1 MTLTYFTN
9 EQLFLLALSLIVLI
23 ASTFTFHLNRIRL
36 ALTFLFVGSLGLGF
50 FIAGLDNFL
59 MLWDEQYHA
68 LVAKHMMENRL
79 KPTLYS
85 TPLLEYDYRNWTANH
100 IWLHKQ
106 PLFLWQIAL
115 SLKTFGINE
124 LAVRIPSIILHAVAA
139 PMIYRIGKI
148 SYNARVGFYG
158 ALFFSVAYYL
168 LELVVGKYPTDHN
181 DVSFMFYVTASIW
194 AWFEYKNS
202 QKRYWLVLIGIFSG
216 GAVLVKWL
224 VGLLIYAVWGITL
237 GVTDKKKW
245 LQLTSYLP
253 LLTSF
258 AVSLVVFIPWQLYIL
273 FNYPA
278 EAAHEFQ
285 LNTDHFFRVI
295 EGHDGDI
302 WFHFNAIS
310 DIYGAGDAVPFLLL
324 IGLFLY
330 LKNATTTIY
339 RVAILSAVIITYG
352 FYSMAATKMI
362 SFCVIVAP
370 FGFLALGALTDG
382 LLSFLHAKI
391 KSKKFEVFFRSMV
404 VLGLCFFL
412 LNLSKVQQ
420 YHTDWKPMDNNNRNA
435 EYEQMAVIEKLNNT
449 LKEGNHAV
457 FNANKRFGGNIAIMF
472 YTNCVAY
479 DFIPSL
485 AEINNVKMQSYKV
498 VILDTGNLPNFII
511 EDDEIIKIK

>member
-1 MTLTYFTN
+1 MITLVFFTDV
-9 EQLFLLALSLIVLI
+9 QILILVTSLVILI
-23 ASTFTFHLNRIRL
+23 GSTVIFHLDKAKT
-36 ALTFLFVGSLGLGF
+36 ALTFLFIGAIGLGF
-50 FIAGLDNFL
+50 FIASLDNFL
-59 MLWDEQYHA
+59 VLWDEQYHA
-68 LVAKHMMENRL
+68 LVAKNMLQNPL

-85 TPLLEYDYRNWTANH
+85 TPLLDYDHKNWAGNH

-115 SLKTFGINE
+115 SLKAFGINA
-124 LAVRIPSIILHAVAA
+124 LAVRIPSIILHAIAA
-139 PMIYRIGKI
+139 LMVYRIGKI

-158 ALFFSVAYYL
+158 ALFFSVAYHL
-168 LELVVGKYPTDHN
+168 LELVAGKYATDHN
-181 DVSFMFYVTASIW
+181 DTSFMFYVTASFW

-245 LQLTSYLP
+245 LQIKSYFP

-258 AVSLVVFIPWQLYIL
+258 AISLVVFIPWQLYIL
-273 FNYPA
+273 FKYPA

-285 LNTDHFFRVI
+285 LNTDHFFNVI

-330 LKNATTTIY
+330 LKNATTTVY

-362 SFCVIVAP
+362 SFCIIVAP
-370 FGFLALGALTDG
+370 FGFLALGALTDW
-382 LLSFLHAKI
+382 LLSLLFVKV
-391 KSKKFEVFFRSMV
+391 KSRKLEMVFRSMA

-412 LNLSKVQQ
+412 LNLSKIQQ

-449 LKEGNHAV
+449 LKEGNYAV
-457 FNANKRFGGNIAIMF
+457 FNANKRFGGHISIMF
-472 YTNCVAY
+472 YTNCIAY
-479 DFIPSL
+479 DVIPSL
-485 AEINNVKMQSYKV
+485 AEINDVKMQS
-498 VILDTGNLPNFII
+498 
-511 EDDEIIKIK
+511 